1 MTQKDHIL
9 QELNSL
15 DSSLAGQEPGNIF
28 QVPVGYF
35 DALAGTIMTRIKAM
49 EAGTASEELNILSPL
64 LAAMSKQTPYSVP
77 VGYFH
82 GLEESIS
89 YAMQTGDGQDLETIS
104 PLLNG
109 LKKQNPY
116 TVPEGYFDTLTA
128 TAATTSAKPVE
139 KAKVISMSPVRWMRY
154 AAAAMV
160 IGIVSVSSFFL
171 LNKKKSIDP
180 DTASYAWVEKNMKQ
194 VSTDDINK
202 FLELTDETT
211 LVASKDATQEEIK
224 IKELLKDVSDKE
236 IQDFLS
242 DTGLDELEEDDILN

>member
-116 TVPEGYFDTLTA
+116 TVPEGYF
-128 TAATTSAKPVE
+128 VE